1 MEEETEMEKVEE
13 VEIVLL
19 VERELRPTL
28 LMISV
33 TLRLANSSANEW
45 WLLEE
50 ENRVLRL
57 VDEE

>member
-1 MEEETEMEKVEE
+1 MEEETELEKVEE

-28 LMISV
+28 LMISL
-33 TLRLANSSANEW
+33 TLRLSNSAASEW

-50 ENRVLRL
+50 ANRVLR
-57 VDEE
+57 

>member
-1 MEEETEMEKVEE
+1 MEKVEE